1 MTAKEVGAK
10 IWGFISKLWT
20 TKVGKIILVIV
31 AAVAIAVPSGGI
43 GKIWGCVSQKKI
55 TKAVEEQLDDA
66 KKAQKEMQKQLI
78 LKDEEIKKL
87 QAEVDKLDKKKK
99 KK

>member
-1 MTAKEVGAK
+1 MTVKEFGAK
-10 IWGFISKLWT
+10 IWGIISKLWT
-20 TKVGKIILVIV
+20 TKVGKIILAIV
-31 AAVAIAVPSGGI
+31 VVVAIAVPSGGI
-43 GKIWGCVSQKKI
+43 GKIWGCASQLKK

-66 KKAQKEMQKQLI
+66 KKSQKEMQKQLI